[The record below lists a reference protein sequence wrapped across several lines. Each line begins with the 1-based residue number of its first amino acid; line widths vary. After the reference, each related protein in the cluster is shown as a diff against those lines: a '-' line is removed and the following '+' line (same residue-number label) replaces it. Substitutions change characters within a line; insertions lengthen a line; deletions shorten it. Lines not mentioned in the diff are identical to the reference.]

1 MTPKDKMIGE
11 KVGII
16 VCLVLLII
24 LISIKC

>member
-1 MTPKDKMIGE
+1 MKPEDKMIGE

-24 LISIKC
+24 LISIKY